1 MASSN
6 GNGHRPSENGR
17 NGRSPAKPGPKPA
30 RYAHITGWGMAV
42 PERVMTNDDLARI
55 VDTNDEWIQSRTG
68 IKQRRIADSKE
79 TTTSLAILAARRA
92 LEVAD
97 LSPEDIGLIIVATCT
112 PEYAFPSTA
121 ALVQDA
127 IGATKAGAF
136 DLSAACTGFIYAV
149 NMAADAI
156 KCGSAKAVLVIGA
169 ETLSRVVDWEDRGT
183 CVLFGDGAGAFVLQG
198 SETPGG
204 VLSGMMRS
212 DGSGGSSLS
221 LASSGYI
228 RPAGVGPVLNHK
240 IQMNGREVFRFATRV
255 MNSITREV
263 VADAGLTLEDIN
275 LIIPH
280 QANRRIIEAAARGL
294 ELPED
299 KFFINV
305 DRYGNTST
313 ASIPIAVCEAVSRKK
328 VRPNDHLVLVGFG
341 GGLTWGAVAIHWEVT
356 PPPEISRWNQLGRQL
371 RYGLARINSMGRRA
385 LRRVEGALF
394 GSQAPEGVEPPHRG
408 RKK

>member
-1 MASSN
+1 MAGSN

-17 NGRSPAKPGPKPA
+17 NGRSPAKPGLKPA

-97 LSPEDIGLIIVATCT
+97 LSPEDINLIIVATCT

-149 NMAADAI
+149 NMAADSI
-156 KCGSAKAVLVIGA
+156 KCGSANAALVIGA

-183 CVLFGDGAGAFVLQG
+183 CILFGDGAGAFVLQG

-221 LASSGYI
+221 LVSSGYV
-228 RPAGVGPVLNHK
+228 RPPGVGHLLNQK
-240 IQMNGREVFRFATRV
+240 IQMNGREVFRFAARV

-294 ELPED
+294 ELPEE

-313 ASIPIAVCEAVSRKK
+313 ASIPIAMCEAVARKR
-328 VRPNDHLVLVGFG
+328 VRPNDHVVLVGFG
-341 GGLTWGAVAIHWEVT
+341 GGLTWGAMAIHWEVT
-356 PPPEISRWNQLGRQL
+356 PPPEVSRWNQLGRQL

-408 RKK
+408 GKK